1 MSGRCVRVI
10 AAAALALSLWPA
22 IAPAA
27 DPSPALLAKGKY
39 VLGSAGGCA
48 CHTPPDAAGLNAG
61 GMKFDLLVGVL
72 YARNITPDPETGIGR
87 WTDAQV
93 ANAIRRGERPDGSRL
108 FPVHPYK
115 YFANIADDEIEALV
129 AYLKSVKPIKASVPA
144 RALRIPVPPLRVA
157 ASPKEAPRGG
167 LERGEYLAK
176 GAAHCADC
184 HTPRR
189 FDGSPDDSKFMAGG
203 PGPEG
208 SLPSNITPHI
218 ETGIGRWT
226 ELQIAR
232 FLRTGVK
239 PSGGEAF
246 SLMRMVITGTS
257 AGYKDLTEADAIAI
271 ARYLKTVPAIENR
284 VR

>member
-1 MSGRCVRVI
+1 MTDPRVVVI
-10 AAAALALSLWPA
+10 ATALALSLWPSLA
-22 IAPAA
+22 AAA
-27 DPSPALLAKGKY
+27 DATSALVARGKY
-39 VLGSAGGCA
+39 VFGAAGGCA
-48 CHTPPDAAGLNAG
+48 CHTPPDAPGLNAG
-61 GMKFDLLVGVL
+61 GRKFDLLVGVI

-93 ANAIRRGERPDGSRL
+93 TNAIRRGERPDGSRL
-108 FPVHPYK
+108 FPIHPYE
-115 YFANIADDEIEALV
+115 YFSRIADDEIEALV
-129 AYLKSVKPIKASVPA
+129 AYLKTAKPIKSSVPA
-144 RALRIPVPPLRVA
+144 RSLRIPVPSIRVGTA
-157 ASPKEAPRGG
+157 RKEAPRAG
-167 LERGEYLAK
+167 LERGEYLAT
-176 GAAHCADC
+176 GAGHCADC

-189 FDGSPDDSKFMAGG
+189 WDGSQDLSKFLAGG

-208 SLPSNITPHI
+208 SVPSNITPHA

-226 ELQIAR
+226 EAQIAR

-239 PSGGEAF
+239 PSGQEAF
-246 SLMRMVITGTS
+246 GMMRLVITGTS